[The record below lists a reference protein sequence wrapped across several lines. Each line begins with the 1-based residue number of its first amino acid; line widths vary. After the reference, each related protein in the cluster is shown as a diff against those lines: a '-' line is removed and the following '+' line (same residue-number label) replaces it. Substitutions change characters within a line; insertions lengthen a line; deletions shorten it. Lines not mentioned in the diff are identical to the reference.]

1 MSTSV
6 GRLGKRF
13 GLSRSALLYYDR
25 IRLLSPSARSRAGY
39 RVYSERDAKRLAAI
53 CRYREVGLSL
63 EQIRELL
70 EHAPGR
76 SAELLEARLDQLNA
90 EIDRL
95 REQQRI
101 IVRLLANPKKP
112 RGARAID
119 KDGWVAILRAAGLDD
134 AAMQRWHVEFESMA
148 PKAHQDF
155 LASLGL
161 APGEIARIRRWSRA
175 ADTPRRVQPPLGR
188 QVGPRRGRSE
198 GAQRAV
204 PHRRRRGADVH
215 ARWRPRRRG
224 TRCAGRIGGGAGDV
238 G

>member
-6 GRLGKRF
+6 SRLGKRF
-13 GLSRSALLYYDR
+13 GLSRSALLYYHR
-25 IRLLSPSARSRAGY
+25 IGLLSPSARSRAGY
-39 RVYSERDAKRLAAI
+39 RVYSERDAMRLAAI

-63 EQIRELL
+63 GQIRELL
-70 EHAPGR
+70 DRAPNR

-101 IVRLLANPKKP
+101 IVRLLANPRKL

-134 AAMQRWHVEFESMA
+134 AAMQRWHVEFERMA

-161 APGEIARIRRWSRA
+161 SPREITRIREGSRA
-175 ADTPRRVQPPLGR
+175 GQTPRRV
-188 QVGPRRGRSE
+188 RR
-198 GAQRAV
+198 A
-204 PHRRRRGADVH
+204 
-215 ARWRPRRRG
+215 
-224 TRCAGRIGGGAGDV
+224 T
-238 G
+238 